1 MLRDTLRLDTPPAR
15 LRACAFLEG
24 VSYVVLLFVAMPLKY
39 MAGAP
44 LAVRVFGSLHGAL
57 FVWLMLELLAGWQG
71 RGRSLGWATRIG
83 VASLL
88 PFGTFFLDGG
98 LAREDAEWRRLR
110 SGPGASG

>member
-39 MAGAP
+39 VAGAP

-83 VASLL
+83 V
-88 PFGTFFLDGG
+88 GTFFLDGG